1 MIIVSGWKPLTVI
14 TKSSNLDVAA
24 VLDPPLIEISK
35 AGNNN
40 GVKWGRYTCT
50 VTYFLEKIVD
60 IPTVP
65 FIVSSRHFIYRE
77 WKSWSGILLKCR
89 SGKLQIRTL
98 FTQWITPW
106 CQVLFTW
113 NVNWAY
119 TVCSRFSIVQT
130 ARSTWNNWADITLK
144 CVGMSLNFI

>member
-40 GVKWGRYTCT
+40 GVKWGRYTCI

-65 FIVSSRHFIYRE
+65 FIVSSGHFIYRE
-77 WKSWSGILLKCR
+77 
-89 SGKLQIRTL
+89 
-98 FTQWITPW
+98 
-106 CQVLFTW
+106 
-113 NVNWAY
+113 
-119 TVCSRFSIVQT
+119 
-130 ARSTWNNWADITLK
+130 
-144 CVGMSLNFI
+144 